1 MVVEK
6 KFILIAGFFLILIIS
21 LVLISAPGNPVL
33 GSTLASNG
41 NYSTTINFSCASSM
55 ENARNASLFYNAS
68 GGATVFANNITLI
81 TNTSENQSVFEN
93 AALSITGLSDLRT
106 YNLTCMMAN
115 TSGSVVYSTSTY
127 NVTFDSTAPNVSTFF
142 TTSNNGNYSD
152 TIVLNVS
159 VSDAIMGLAY
169 VYFNISSVNGSVQYN
184 FTKATN
190 STIYYNLTI
199 NTSLYTDG
207 VYNVTVYAND
217 TQLNNLNN
225 SKWIKIRMDN
235 INPTAAFSCTPS
247 SVDVGATV
255 TCSCD
260 PTDSGSGIN
269 ATATSYTINPSTTTA
284 GTFTQSCTFN
294 DMVGKS
300 GNASTSITLNS
311 PSSGTGTGG
320 GTSWSKTVVVN
331 EEKFAEGYTKD
342 IGENER
348 IKVNIEGDTHSIS
361 VSEVSGS
368 TAKITI
374 SSETITATLS
384 VGDER
389 KFDISADGYY
399 DLYVKL
405 NSISSNKADITV
417 KSINEKVTEESESQE
432 QAKEESV
439 TGETQEPVIP
449 PAEEEKETSLLLWI
463 LIIAVIVIII
473 AIAVGIGMKK
483 RK

>member
-1 MVVEK
+1 M
-6 KFILIAGFFLILIIS
+6 LIVSIS
-21 LVLISAPGNPVL
+21 SVFADGVPIFTNLV
-33 GSTLASNG
+33 TRG

-68 GGATVFANNITLI
+68 GGAPRFSENLTFMA
-81 TNTSENQSVFEN
+81 NTSGNQSVFEN
-93 AALSITGLSDLRT
+93 ATLSINTTADGRT

-115 TSGSVVYSTSTY
+115 TSGTVVYSVATY
-127 NVTFDSTAPNVSTFF
+127 NVTFDSTAPNVSAFF
-142 TTSNNGNYSD
+142 TTSNNGNYSN

-159 VSDAIMGLAY
+159 VSDATMGLAS

-217 TQLNNLNN
+217 TLLNNLNN

-247 SVDVGATV
+247 SVDVGAIV

-260 PTDSGSGIN
+260 PTDLGSGIN
-269 ATATSYTINPSTTTA
+269 SSSVVYTINPSTTTA
-284 GTFTQSCTFN
+284 GTFAQSCTFS

-320 GTSWSKTVVVN
+320 GSSTWTKTVSVN
-331 EEKFAEGYTKD
+331 EGQFTEGYTKSL
-342 IGENER
+342 GENER
-348 IKVNIEGDTHSIS
+348 MKVSIEGGTHSI
-361 VSEVSGS
+361 G
-368 TAKITI
+368 ITNVE
-374 SSETITATLS
+374 SNAVTLTIASDPVTATLS

-389 KFDISADGYY
+389 KFDLSADGYY
-399 DLYVKL
+399 DLYIKL
-405 NSISSNKADITV
+405 NSIASNKADITI
-417 KSINEKVTEESESQE
+417 KSIKEKVTEESEAQE
-432 QAKEESV
+432 QSKEESV
-439 TGETQEPVIP
+439 TGENQETLSP
-449 PAEEEKETSLLLWI
+449 PAEEKSSSLWLWI
-463 LIIAVIVIII
+463 LIIVVVVIAI